1 MNIIPFGRQSLV
13 HDIKLRTLA
22 FSSTL
27 QIGDSCRIRAVSN
40 VLAIQR
46 ERELFFDDEGKF
58 EDYPIFSEPI
68 PLTPITTPV
77 KVNTL
82 NANGTIKVTSIDIT
96 GVSSASI
103 LHIGNTDDVY
113 LENRTHHIRQLID
126 AE

>member
-13 HDIKLRTLA
+13 HDIKLRTLI

-27 QIGDSCRIRAVSN
+27 QIGDSCKVRAVSN

-68 PLTPITTPV
+68 PLAPITTPV
-77 KVNTL
+77 NVNTL
-82 NANGTIKVTSIDIT
+82 NANGTIKVASIDIT
-96 GVSSASI
+96 GVSSAAI
-103 LHIGNTDDVY
+103 IHIGNTDDVY
-113 LENRTHHIRQLID
+113 LENRTHHIRQLMNT
-126 AE
+126 E